1 MATVAIEG
9 MIEVSNKT
17 TVAAMNSTLRTR
29 LTQAHSNFQ
38 HALLPLMESDVG
50 HALTPKLMQLL
61 RVWECIEIERFIPST
76 RGHTGRPRRER
87 QALARAF
94 VAKAVLGLSET
105 SALIER
111 LAVDVTL
118 RNLCGF
124 DRRHAAPTES
134 LFSRAFAEFSAQ
146 GLAQQVHAALIENHL
161 GGALI
166 GHISR
171 DSTAIA
177 VRESVATPAAPA
189 PVKTAK
195 KRGRPRKGD
204 AAQAAEPTL
213 TRIQWQAEKNPSL
226 EAMLAELPT
235 GCDVGTKRNSK
246 GYKSS
251 WRGYKLHLDV
261 GDGMVPIAAIITS
274 ASVHDSQVAIPL
286 ATLTA
291 QRVTNLYD
299 LMDAAY
305 CSPILREHSRQL
317 GHVPLIDHN
326 PRRGEKIEFAPHEAQ
341 RYNER
346 STVERVNGRLKD
358 SFGIHRVNVRGHAKV
373 ASHLMFAV
381 LALTADQLL
390 RWVT

>member
-1 MATVAIEG
+1 
-9 MIEVSNKT
+9 
-17 TVAAMNSTLRTR
+17 MNTALRSQ
-29 LTQAHSNFQ
+29 LTQAHHCFQ
-38 HALLPLMESDVG
+38 RALLPLIESDI
-50 HALTPKLMQLL
+50 HQALTPKLTQLL

-76 RGHTGRPRRER
+76 RGNTGRPRRER
-87 QALARAF
+87 HALARAF

-111 LAVDVTL
+111 LAVDKTL
-118 RNLCGF
+118 RRLCGF
-124 DRRHAAPTES
+124 DLRHAAPTES

-146 GLAQQVHAALIENHL
+146 GLAQQVHEALIKNHL
-161 GGALI
+161 GEALI
-166 GHISR
+166 GHVSR

-177 VRESVATPAAPA
+177 ARESVVAIAKPIAKQP
-189 PVKTAK
+189 AK
-195 KRGRPRKGD
+195 KRGRPRKD
-204 AAQAAEPTL
+204 EAKKTPELTPTRL
-213 TRIQWQAEKNPSL
+213 QWQATNPPL
-226 EAMLAELPT
+226 AAMLADLPT
-235 GCDVGTKRNSK
+235 RCDVGTKRNSK

-261 GDGMVPIAAIITS
+261 GDGMLPISAIITS

-291 QRVTNLYD
+291 QRVTHCYD

-317 GHVPLIDHN
+317 GHVPLIDSN
-326 PRRGEKIEFAPHEAQ
+326 PRRGEKIPFAPHEAQ
-341 RYNER
+341 RYKER

-358 SFGIHRVNVRGHAKV
+358 NFGIHRVNVRGHAKV
-373 ASHLMFAV
+373 ATHLMFAV

-390 RWVT
+390 RWAT

>member
-1 MATVAIEG
+1 
-9 MIEVSNKT
+9 
-17 TVAAMNSTLRTR
+17 MNTALRAH
-29 LTQAHSNFQ
+29 LTQAHLCFQ
-38 HALLPLMESDVG
+38 HTLVPLAESDTG
-50 HALTPKLMQLL
+50 HALTPKLTQLL
-61 RVWECIEIERFIPST
+61 RVWECIEIERFLPST
-76 RGHTGRPRRER
+76 RGNTGRPRRER

-111 LAVDVTL
+111 LAVDKTL
-118 RNLCGF
+118 RRLCGF
-124 DRRHAAPTES
+124 DLRRAAPTES

-146 GLAQQVHAALIENHL
+146 GLAQRVHEALVKNHL
-161 GGALI
+161 GSALL
-166 GHISR
+166 GHVSR
-171 DSTAIA
+171 DSTAITA
-177 VRESVATPAAPA
+177 RESFVSAAPT
-189 PVKTAK
+189 PIKPTR
-195 KRGRPRKGD
+195 KRGRPRKDDG
-204 AAQAAEPTL
+204 QPVSEPMP
-213 TRIQWQAEKNPSL
+213 TRVQWQAQNPPL
-226 EAMLAELPT
+226 AAMLAELPID
-235 GCDVGTKRNSK
+235 CDVGTKRNSK

-261 GDGMVPIAAIITS
+261 GDGMVPISAIITS

-341 RYNER
+341 RYKER

-358 SFGIHRVNVRGHAKV
+358 SFGIHRINVRGHNKV
-373 ASHLMFAV
+373 SSHLMFAV